1 MIESMMYF
9 TGGFFLAGV
18 LALILVSFVHHR
30 AVRLTQRRLEDALPI
45 SIAEIQAERDLQ
57 RADFAMQTRRLE
69 MKIAQLDT
77 QSATQQGDVARKA
90 EAINRLKSELAQQA
104 TVVQE
109 RDAQIGSLTDQLRE
123 SRQQHAEQV
132 TAFEVATRALAD
144 KEAELAAAA
153 AEIAFQ
159 RRTADAR
166 ETELTVLQTEL
177 ERSRSRIDQLE
188 AEAGEAAQ
196 RRIEEQEAAAAS
208 AQEVEDRHLAENAL
222 LRARIEEIAERV
234 VRMSTDRSSPQAA
247 EAGGEAASSVPADG
261 HASTGEIASQQ
272 PPAVDAADGGSQAM

>member
-1 MIESMMYF
+1 MIKSMMYF
-9 TGGFFLAGV
+9 AGGFFLAGV

-188 AEAGEAAQ
+188 AEASEAAQ

-261 HASTGEIASQQ
+261 HASTGEIASQ